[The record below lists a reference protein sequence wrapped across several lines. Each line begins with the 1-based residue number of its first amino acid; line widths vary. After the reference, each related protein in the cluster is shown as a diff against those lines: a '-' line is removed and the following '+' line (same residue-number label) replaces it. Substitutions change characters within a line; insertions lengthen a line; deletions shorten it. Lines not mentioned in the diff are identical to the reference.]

1 MIVARL
7 RRALAAKASD
17 WAKAEGLT
25 LPSALPLAPAPPH
38 VKADLALPWPLAVA
52 KTAKRNP
59 LELAKT
65 LAAALS
71 EVPEVE
77 SAQAS
82 PPGFVNVVVRNS
94 ALVANLKAITLSPK
108 LYGKE
113 ENGTARKTLIEF
125 VSANPT
131 GPLHMASG
139 RGATLGD
146 ALVRVMR
153 RLGRTVAAEYYVNDG
168 GDRVILL
175 GESILAR
182 YKQSKGESAQ
192 VPEKGYQGE
201 YLVEL
206 AAAAPA
212 DKESWDAAKWGR
224 YAMDALLA
232 SHKDDMKVFDVAFD
246 RWYLESELFTSGAV
260 PKTLEFLK
268 NRGMVFEKDN
278 AVWLGTMNAEGSTD
292 DKDRVLVKSTGKPTY
307 FLPDIAYHKD
317 KFDRGYDQLIDIW
330 GADHHGYV
338 PRMKAA
344 IAALGRPPESFHAIV
359 HQLIHLFRGAEAV
372 KMSKRAGTFISLR
385 EIIDEVGKDAC
396 RFFFALRTPDSHLNF
411 DLELAKKQSSENP
424 VFYVQYVHARVC
436 SIFRKADELGI
447 QKSGAPLPM
456 PNALYLTSPDE
467 RALLLKLAW
476 FPEVLLDVEK
486 LLSPH
491 PLANYLMELAGL
503 FHPFYEHCPV
513 VTANDP
519 EVAKA
524 RLLLI
529 AGVRDAIREGL
540 DLLGVSAPDQM

>member
-7 RRALAAKASD
+7 RRTLAAKAAD
-17 WAKAEGLT
+17 WAKAEGL
-25 LPSALPLAPAPPH
+25 ALPAALPMAPAPPH
-38 VKADLALPWPLAVA
+38 VKADLSLPWPLAVA
-52 KTAKRNP
+52 KSAKRNP
-59 LELAKT
+59 LELAKS

-71 EVPEVE
+71 ADPEIE
-77 SAQAS
+77 SATAS
-82 PPGFVNVVVRNS
+82 PPGFVNVTVRGS
-94 ALVANLKAITLSPK
+94 ALAANLKAITLSPK

-113 ENGTARKTLIEF
+113 EGGITKKTIIEF

-146 ALVRVMR
+146 SLVRIMR

-168 GDRVILL
+168 GDRTILL

-182 YKQSKGESAQ
+182 YKQSQGQEAQ

-201 YLVEL
+201 YLVDL
-206 AAAAPA
+206 AALAPLE
-212 DKESWDAAKWGR
+212 KSSWNAEQWGKF
-224 YAMDALLA
+224 AMAALLA
-232 SHKDDMKVFDVAFD
+232 SHKDDMKVFDVTFD
-246 RWYLESELFTSGAV
+246 RWYLESELFASGKV
-260 PKTLEFLK
+260 PATLDYLK
-268 NRGMVFEKDN
+268 KRGMVFEKDG

-292 DKDRVLVKSTGKPTY
+292 DKDRVLVKNTGKPTY

-317 KFDRGYDQLIDIW
+317 KYDRGFDRVIDIF

-344 IAALGRPPESFHAIV
+344 IAALGKEPESYHAIV
-359 HQLIHLFRGAEAV
+359 HQLIHLFRGAESV

-424 VFYVQYVHARVC
+424 VYYVQYVHARIC
-436 SIFRKADELGI
+436 SIFRKADETGLLKLG
-447 QKSGAPLPM
+447 ADLPM
-456 PNALYLTSPDE
+456 PNATYLTSPDE

-476 FPEVLLDVEK
+476 FPEVLLDAEK
-486 LLSPH
+486 VLSPH

-513 VTANDP
+513 VTSEDK
-519 EVAKA
+519 EIAKA

>member
-1 MIVARL
+1 MIIARL
-7 RRALAAKASD
+7 RRALAAKAAG
-17 WAKAEGLT
+17 WAKAQGLT
-25 LPSALPLAPAPPH
+25 LPDALPIAPAPPH
-38 VKADLALPWPLAVA
+38 VKADFSLPWPLAIA
-52 KTAKRNP
+52 KSAKKNP
-59 LELAKT
+59 VELAKS

-71 EVPEVE
+71 EIPEVE

-82 PPGFVNVVVRNS
+82 PPGFVNVVVRNT

-108 LYGKE
+108 LYGRE
-113 ENGTARKTLIEF
+113 DGGTTKKTIIEF

-146 ALVRVMR
+146 SLVRVMR

-168 GDRVILL
+168 GDRVLLL

-182 YKQSKGESAQ
+182 YKQSKGEDAQ
-192 VPEKGYQGE
+192 VPEKGYQGD
-201 YLVEL
+201 YLIDL
-206 AAAAPA
+206 AKAAPPECSGWTA
-212 DKESWDAAKWGR
+212 LQWGTYAKE
-224 YAMDALLA
+224 ALLA
-232 SHKDDMKVFDVAFD
+232 SHKDDMKVFDVTFD
-246 RWYLESELFTSGAV
+246 RWYLESELFASGKV
-260 PKTLEFLK
+260 PQTLEFLK
-268 NRGMVFEKDN
+268 SRGMVFEKDN
-278 AVWLGTMNAEGSTD
+278 AVWLGTLNAEGSTD

-317 KFDRGYDQLIDIW
+317 KYDRGFDRVIDIF

-338 PRMKAA
+338 PRMRAA
-344 IAALGRPPESFHAIV
+344 IAALGKAPESYHAIV
-359 HQLIHLFRGAEAV
+359 HQLIHLFRGAESV

-424 VFYVQYVHARVC
+424 VFYVQYVHARIC
-436 SIFRKADELGI
+436 SIFRKADEQGLLKLG
-447 QKSGAPLPM
+447 ADLPM
-456 PNALYLTSPDE
+456 PNALYLTAPDE
-467 RALLLKLAW
+467 RALLLKLSW
-476 FPEVLLDVEK
+476 FPEVLLDAEK
-486 LLSPH
+486 VLSPH

-513 VTANDP
+513 VTSDDP

>member
-1 MIVARL
+1 MIIARL
-7 RRALAAKASD
+7 RSALTAKAAD
-17 WAKAEGLT
+17 WAKSQG
-25 LPSALPLAPAPPH
+25 LPLPDVLPIVPAPPH
-38 VKADLALPWPLAVA
+38 VKADLSLPWPLAMA
-52 KTAKRNP
+52 KAAKRNP
-59 LELAKT
+59 LELAKL
-65 LAAALS
+65 LAVVLA
-71 EVPEVE
+71 EIPEVE
-77 SAQAS
+77 SAEAS

-108 LYGKE
+108 TYGRE
-113 ENGTARKTLIEF
+113 ENGTKAKTLIEF

-146 ALVRVMR
+146 SLVRIMR

-182 YKQSKGESAQ
+182 YKQSLGQDAQ
-192 VPEKGYQGE
+192 VPEKGYQGD
-201 YLVEL
+201 YLVDL

-212 DKESWDAAKWGR
+212 EKSSWDAAKWGR

-232 SHKDDMKVFDVAFD
+232 SHKDDMKVFDATFD
-246 RWYLESELFTSGAV
+246 RWYLESELFASGAV
-260 PKTLEFLK
+260 EKTLAFLK
-268 NRGMVFEKDN
+268 GRGMVFEKDG

-292 DKDRVLVKSTGKPTY
+292 DKDRVLVKNTGKPTY

-317 KFDRGYDQLIDIW
+317 KYDRGFDRLIDIF

-344 IAALGRPPESFHAIV
+344 IAALGKDVDSYHAIV
-359 HQLIHLFRGAEAV
+359 HQLIHLFRGTESV

-385 EIIDEVGKDAC
+385 EILDEVGKDAC

-411 DLELAKKQSSENP
+411 DLELAKKKSSENP
-424 VFYVQYVHARVC
+424 VFYVQYVHARIC
-436 SIFRKADELGI
+436 SIFRKADEAGL
-447 QKSGAPLPM
+447 QKIGADLPM
-456 PNALYLTSPDE
+456 PNARYLTAPQE
-467 RALLLKLAW
+467 RALLLKLSW
-476 FPEVLLDVEK
+476 LPDVLLDAEK
-486 LLSPH
+486 LRSPH

-513 VTANDP
+513 VTAEDA
-519 EVAKA
+519 ETAKA

-529 AGVRDAIREGL
+529 AGVRDVIREGL
-540 DLLGVSAPDQM
+540 DMLGVSAPDSM

>member
-1 MIVARL
+1 MIIAALRKKLAYEARKW
-7 RRALAAKASD
+7 ATASD
-17 WAKAEGLT
+17 V
-25 LPSALPLAPAPPH
+25 ALPDNLAVNVPPAH
-38 VKADLALPWPLAVA
+38 VKADLCLPWPLAAA
-52 KTAKRNP
+52 KASKRNP
-59 LELAKT
+59 LELAKS
-65 LAAALS
+65 LAEHLS
-71 EVPEVE
+71 KVAEIE
-77 SAQAS
+77 SALPS
-82 PPGFVNVVVRNS
+82 PPGFVNVTIKQTT
-94 ALVANLKAITLSPK
+94 LCANLKAITLAPK
-108 LYGKE
+108 TYGE
-113 ENGTARKTLIEF
+113 DEGGPNTRVLIEF

-146 ALVRVMR
+146 SLVRIMN
-153 RLGRTVAAEYYVNDG
+153 RLGRQASAEYYVNDG

-175 GESILAR
+175 GESIMAR
-182 YKQSKGESAQ
+182 YKQSKGEDAQ

-201 YLVEL
+201 YLVDL

-212 DKESWDAAKWGR
+212 GNEKWDAPAWGR
-224 YAMDALLA
+224 YAMDTLLA
-232 SHKDDMKVFDVAFD
+232 SHKEDMKVFDANFD
-246 RWYLESELFTSGAV
+246 RWYLESELFASGAV

-268 NRGMVFEKDN
+268 GRGMVFEKDG
-278 AVWLGTMNAEGSTD
+278 AVWLGTQNAEGSTD

-317 KFDRGYDQLIDIW
+317 KYDRGFERVIDIF

-344 IAALGRPPESFHAIV
+344 IAALGKPPESYHAIV
-359 HQLIHLFRGAEAV
+359 HQLIHLFRGSEAV

-385 EIIDEVGKDAC
+385 EIVDEVGKNAC

-424 VFYVQYVHARVC
+424 VFYVQYVHARIC
-436 SIFRKADELGI
+436 SIFRKAAETGLHAA
-447 QKSGAPLPM
+447 GAALPM
-456 PNALYLTSPDE
+456 PNARYLTAPEE
-467 RALLLKLAW
+467 RAILNKLAW
-476 FPEVLLDVEK
+476 FPDVLLDCER

-503 FHPFYEHCPV
+503 FHPFYEKCPV
-513 VTANDP
+513 VTSNDP
-519 EVAKA
+519 EEGKA

-540 DLLGVSAPDQM
+540 DLLGVNSPDQM

>member
-7 RRALAAKASD
+7 RRALTAKAAD
-17 WAKAEGLT
+17 WAKSQGLK
-25 LPSALPLAPAPPH
+25 LPDALPIAPAPPH
-38 VKADLALPWPLAVA
+38 VKADLSLPWPLAVA
-52 KTAKRNP
+52 KAAKRNP
-59 LELAKT
+59 LDLAKS
-65 LAAALS
+65 LAAVLA
-71 EVPEVE
+71 EIPEVE
-77 SAQAS
+77 AAEAS
-82 PPGFVNVVVRNS
+82 PPGFVNIVVRNS

-108 LYGKE
+108 TYGRE
-113 ENGTARKTLIEF
+113 DDGTKAKTLIEF

-146 ALVRVMR
+146 SLVRIMR

-182 YKQSKGESAQ
+182 YKQSKGEDAK

-201 YLVEL
+201 YLADL

-212 DKESWDAAKWGR
+212 EKSSWDAAKWGR

-232 SHKDDMKVFDVAFD
+232 SHKDDMKVFDVTFD
-246 RWYLESELFTSGAV
+246 RWYLESELFASGAV
-260 PKTLEFLK
+260 EKTLAFLK
-268 NRGMVFEKDN
+268 GRGMVFEKDG

-292 DKDRVLVKSTGKPTY
+292 DKDRVLVKNTGKPTY

-317 KFDRGYDQLIDIW
+317 KYDRGYDRLIDIF

-344 IAALGRPPESFHAIV
+344 IAALGKDADSYHAIV
-359 HQLIHLFRGAEAV
+359 HQLIHLFRGTESV

-385 EIIDEVGKDAC
+385 EIMDEVGKDAC

-411 DLELAKKQSSENP
+411 DLELAKQKSSENP
-424 VFYVQYVHARVC
+424 VFYVQYVHARIC
-436 SIFRKADELGI
+436 SIFRKADEAGLLKI
-447 QKSGAPLPM
+447 GAALPM
-456 PNALYLTSPDE
+456 PNALFLTSPQE
-467 RALLLKLAW
+467 RALLLKLSW
-476 FPEVLLDVEK
+476 LPDVLLDAEK
-486 LLSPH
+486 LRSPH

-513 VTANDP
+513 VTADDA

-540 DLLGVSAPDQM
+540 DMLGVSAPDSM